1 MTDQPTLIAVDPAAL
16 EAVTAELRA
25 LRAEV
30 AALHEPR
37 NEWLTIPQAATRL
50 ECSTDTIRRRI
61 ASGEIEARGI
71 GKTRRVR
78 LP

>member
-1 MTDQPTLIAVDPAAL
+1 MTDQPTLIAVDAAAL

-30 AALHEPR
+30 AALREPP
-37 NEWLTIPQAATRL
+37 NEWLTIQQAAARL
-50 ECSTDTIRRRI
+50 ECSADTIRRRI
-61 ASGEIEARGI
+61 ASGEIEARGS

>member
-30 AALHEPR
+30 AALREPQD
-37 NEWLTIPQAATRL
+37 EWLTIQQAAARL
-50 ECSTDTIRRRI
+50 ECSADTIRRRI
-61 ASGEIEARGI
+61 ASGEIEARGS